1 MVMSK
6 VCDVVNANEWKE
18 RKSALTEK
26 WPKLQWLR
34 VTTDLHFLPGQFLP
48 LGCDSYRL

>member
-26 WPKLQWLR
+26 WPKLQCLR
-34 VTTDLHFLPGQFLP
+34 SLQELPP
-48 LGCDSYRL
+48 